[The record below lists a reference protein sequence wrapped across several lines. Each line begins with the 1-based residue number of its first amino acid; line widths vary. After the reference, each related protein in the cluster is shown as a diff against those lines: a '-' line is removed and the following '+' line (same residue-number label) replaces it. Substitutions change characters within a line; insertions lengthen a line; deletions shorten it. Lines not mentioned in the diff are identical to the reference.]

1 MDAPNSYHDDDRL
14 KNVNVHKLFQKE
26 TNVQYKLEQDVTP
39 LYPLVLR
46 I

>member
-1 MDAPNSYHDDDRL
+1 MDAPNSYQDDDRL

-39 LYPLVLR
+39 L
-46 I
+46 